1 MNHIYSIVLVACF
14 SLIVAACD
22 GQNAQTN
29 EKLDTLAKNYFA
41 ELQAQNIDKVLEYYS
56 DEFFNIH
63 PKPMWRDRLTKLLEK
78 FGPIDVISLANKQA
92 DTRFSGKFFIYQYNT
107 VHGKKRIKHILTWV
121 LPVDGGEV
129 KLVGHMI
136 KEPRS

>member
-1 MNHIYSIVLVACF
+1 MNRIFSIVLLSYFSLLVVACE
-14 SLIVAACD
+14 S
-22 GQNAQTN
+22 QNAQTN
-29 EKLDTLAKNYFA
+29 EQLDELSKQYFVD
-41 ELQAQNIDKVLEYYS
+41 LQANNLDQVLDYYS
-56 DEFFNIH
+56 DEFFNLH
-63 PKPMWRDRLTKLLEK
+63 PKPVWRERLKKLLEK

-107 VHGKKRIKHILTWV
+107 IHGKKRIKHILTWV
-121 LPVDGGEV
+121 LPVDGGKL

>member
-1 MNHIYSIVLVACF
+1 MNRIFSIVLLSYF
-14 SLIVAACD
+14 SLLVIACD
-22 GQNAQTN
+22 SQNAITN
-29 EKLDTLAKNYFA
+29 EQLDALSRQYFVD
-41 ELQAQNIDKVLEYYS
+41 LQANNLDQVLEYYA
-56 DEFFNIH
+56 DDFFKLH
-63 PKPMWRDRLTKLLEK
+63 PKPVWRDRLNKLLEK

-107 VHGKKRIKHILTWV
+107 IHGKKRIKHILTWV
-121 LPVDGGEV
+121 LPVDGGKL